1 MTLALGVRNTF
12 SWLLV
17 CPLEVKRRRVSNENP
32 PDDAIW
38 KGALPASAPFSPI
51 AFSGYLGGPAN
62 FLVGKLAG
70 AFQDLTTP
78 LPLEEVF
85 SRLEEKKSFSHTDLS
100 SLPSEANNT
109 QTKKNR
115 SYLNSTL
122 SNIEYYTKEQI

>member
-1 MTLALGVRNTF
+1 MTLALFVRNAF

-32 PDDAIW
+32 PDDVIW

-70 AFQDLTTP
+70 AFQDLTGVSSDSNKGTIG
-78 LPLEEVF
+78 EECGLWTRVF
-85 SRLEEKKSFSHTDLS
+85 HAKVV
-100 SLPSEANNT
+100 
-109 QTKKNR
+109 
-115 SYLNSTL
+115 TL
-122 SNIEYYTKEQI
+122 VEVGLT